1 MIVPDYLKRLYR
13 REFEI
18 ENQVKELSKTKDFP
32 DLQSSKN
39 HDSVKL
45 AAEFDLIT
53 IRKDIEVYIKL
64 HQDKAS

>member
-1 MIVPDYLKRLYR
+1 MIVPEYLKRLYR

-18 ENQVKELSKTKDFP
+18 ENQVKDLAKVKDFP

-45 AAEFDLIT
+45 AAEFDLMT
-53 IRKDIEVYIKL
+53 IRKDIEVYIRL